1 VRSSELYR
9 RPKSIQAKA
18 EMESRH
24 GEKVPK
30 RLVEETNGLVLSIFS
45 GAGGMDIGL
54 EAAGLRNIGYLEN
67 DQDCLA
73 TLERNRPTWRK
84 LEPHDATDAAKL
96 IRPSDLGIR
105 PKQLDVIAAGPPCQP
120 FSSAAQWHTSGRQGM
135 ADSRSVTIRSLLRFT
150 ESFLPKVLLIEN
162 VVGFLRDDDGAITVL
177 DRGLSRINR
186 AHRTSYSLH
195 SVVIDSADYG
205 VPQHRRRA
213 ILVASRSGK
222 QFVTPPTTHDLKPL
236 TAWDAIGNLSKPD
249 GEVLSLGTWA
259 RDLLASIPEGGN
271 YQWLTS
277 QGGGEELFGYR
288 TRFWS
293 FLLKLAR
300 DRPSWTLAASA
311 GPSTGPFHWDNRQLT
326 VRERMR
332 LQTFPDDWILIG
344 PVRSQIRMVGNATPP
359 LLAEVVGR
367 AIVQQFLNSKAEFK
381 GSPQLLGRRRRS
393 IPLAK
398 EPIPVPSR
406 LSHLIGDKPRHPGP
420 GHGPSPRGATASA

>member
-1 VRSSELYR
+1 MDSQR
-9 RPKSIQAKA
+9 IGKA
-18 EMESRH
+18 PE
-24 GEKVPK
+24 
-30 RLVEETNGLVLSIFS
+30 RLNNDTNGLLLSIFA

-54 EAAGLRNIGYLEN
+54 EAAGLRTIGYLEN
-67 DQDCLA
+67 DEDCLR
-73 TLERNRPTWRK
+73 TLASNRPSWKK
-84 LEPHDATDAAKL
+84 LIPHDATVAAKRIL
-96 IRPSDLGIR
+96 PSDLGIR
-105 PKQLDVIAAGPPCQP
+105 RKQLDVIAAGPPCQP
-120 FSSAAQWHTSGRQGM
+120 FSAAAQWHTSGRQGM
-135 ADSRSVTIRSLLRFT
+135 ADNRSTTIRSLLQFT

-186 AHRTSYSLH
+186 KHQTRYSLH
-195 SVVIDSADYG
+195 SVIVDSASYG

-222 QFVTPPTTHDLKPL
+222 TFVPPCPTHDLKPL
-236 TAWDAIGNLSKPD
+236 TAWDAIGNLPTPSAETLP
-249 GEVLSLGTWA
+249 LGSWA
-259 RDLLASIPEGGN
+259 RDLLESIPEGGN

-277 QGGGEELFGYR
+277 QGGGDELFGYR

-332 LQTFPDDWILIG
+332 LQTFPDDWTLIG

-359 LLAEVVGR
+359 LLAEVIGR
-367 AIVQQFLNSKAEFK
+367 SVVHQFLNPSAEFD
-381 GSPQLLGRRRRS
+381 SRPRLLGGRRRT
-393 IPLAK
+393 IPMARD
-398 EPIPVPSR
+398 PIPVPPR
-406 LSHLIGDKPRHPGP
+406 LSHLIGDKSPHPGT
-420 GHGPSPRGATASA
+420 GYGPSHRGGKKPAGGAQ